1 MMEGWLMNNQ
11 KLSPRGLLMMN
22 KDEMNMSCV
31 FGQKQKSSL
40 DLMQNC
46 DLPPPLK
53 VFSGPELSPLN
64 DDVWRVMEDDV
75 HKEANIEPKQE
86 LLGSDRFDEVLKALR
101 RSQTRAREAERK
113 YLALDKEK
121 GALLNLMLEES
132 ARSLAYRNWIKVLE
146 LQILQLKTQ
155 KQQRYEHVDSR
166 WNRTK
171 EDEDKNAANGFTW
184 FMAVA
189 FCLGIAAIGCRS
201 K

>member
-1 MMEGWLMNNQ
+1 
-11 KLSPRGLLMMN
+11 MN
-22 KDEMNMSCV
+22 KDEMNMSYV

-53 VFSGPELSPLN
+53 VFSGPELSPMD
-64 DDVWRVMEDDV
+64 DDVWRMMEEDE
-75 HKEANIEPKQE
+75 HKEVNIEPKQE
-86 LLGSDRFDEVLKALR
+86 LLGRDIFDEVLKALR

-121 GALLNLMLEES
+121 EALSNLMLEES

-146 LQILQLKTQ
+146 LQILQFKTQ
-155 KQQRYEHVDSR
+155 KQQQYEHVDSR

-171 EDEDKNAANGFTW
+171 EGEDKNVANGFTW

-189 FCLGIAAIGCRS
+189 FCLGIAAIGCTYLL
-201 K
+201 